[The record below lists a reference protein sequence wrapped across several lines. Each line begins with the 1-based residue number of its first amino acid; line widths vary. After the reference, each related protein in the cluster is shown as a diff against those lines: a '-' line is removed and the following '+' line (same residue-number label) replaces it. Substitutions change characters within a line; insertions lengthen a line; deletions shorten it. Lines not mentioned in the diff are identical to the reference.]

1 MRYWVLILA
10 VLTILFAIGCSGG
23 SASRPSAYRGS
34 GDQDRAESG
43 SEHVYGR
50 AQDASGAVPSE
61 PNVADSGGAYHMYEA
76 EESDG
81 LVSESLPKNEGRQ
94 SALRSLGYIFPGES
108 SPDYISGG
116 SGQPNDEPYDL
127 TFFENYGVNPFV
139 STDKEN
145 TSTFGMDVDTASYT
159 VVRRYIMDRN
169 MPDPDSI
176 RTEEFIN
183 YFEQNYEEPEGRNV
197 FGITLEGAESWFG
210 QPSYHLLKI
219 GVKARDISRE
229 ARPAANMVFVVDVS
243 GSMDREDRLQQV
255 KRSLRMLAGDLKRG
269 DRVGL
274 VVYGSQGEVISEMT
288 SNIDKILESIDRLVA
303 GGSTYA
309 EDGLRLGYQ
318 MARDNYEEGKIN
330 RIILCSDGVANV
342 GLTDADSILEQIKAD
357 AQNGITLTCLGFG
370 MGNYNDVLMEQL
382 ANHGDGL
389 YYYIDSDDEAKRLF
403 EDGAS
408 QMLVLLGADAKIQ
421 VVFNEEV
428 VESFR
433 LIGYENRRLNEEDFE
448 DDSVDAGEVN
458 AGQTVTALY
467 EVRINDDWHHS
478 RRGGPEVATVKI
490 RYMNFVTNEIEVDEQ
505 SINVSQ
511 MSSGFEDASRTFR
524 LTAGVA
530 EFAEILKGS
539 YWAEESSFGDVLDVV
554 EHAARTEE
562 EREFI
567 NLVNMCISIQ
577 DH

>member
-127 TFFENYGVNPFV
+127 TL
-139 STDKEN
+139 
-145 TSTFGMDVDTASYT
+145 
-159 VVRRYIMDRN
+159 
-169 MPDPDSI
+169 PDPDSI